1 MLFLPKDKM
10 KVKNLIKK
18 IPPIGY
24 IYSLIHDFFYWRKH
38 YRKLLTYI
46 SPGHFYS
53 PLPDIDWVLSNVET
67 LYPDKVTLASDIDMN
82 EEGQKTLL
90 CELEKYIPDFNFP
103 KDPSETWRYYHDNDM
118 FGFGSGIMLFGM
130 IRHFQP
136 KRIIEIG
143 SGHTSALM
151 LDTNERFMNRQ
162 MELTFIEPNP
172 ERLHGLLKDED
183 RDRCTIFEKPAQ
195 EIPASYFQQ
204 LQKNDILF
212 IDSSH
217 VTKIGSDVNYIFF
230 NILPLLNPGV
240 IIHFHDIYWPFEYP
254 LDWIEKG
261 LAWNEAYLL
270 RAFLQYN
277 EHFEIIQFN
286 QYLWSCLPEFYKQ
299 HTGLT
304 GAGGSIWIRKKQKE

>member
-1 MLFLPKDKM
+1 MKIKD
-10 KVKNLIKK
+10 LIKK
-18 IPPIGY
+18 IPPIGL
-24 IYSLIHDFFYWRKH
+24 IYGLIYDFFYWRKH
-38 YRKLLTYI
+38 YRKLFLHI

-53 PLPDIDWVLSNVET
+53 PVPDIDWVQSNRET
-67 LYPDKVTLASDIDMN
+67 LYPEKVTLSSDVDIQEN
-82 EEGQKTLL
+82 SQKALL
-90 CELEKYIPDFNFP
+90 REVAKHFPDFKFP
-103 KDPSETWRYYHDNDM
+103 TEPSEDFRYHENDM
-118 FGFGSGIMLFGM
+118 FGFGSGLMLFGM

-151 LDTNERFMNRQ
+151 LDTNERFMNHQ

-172 ERLHGLLKDED
+172 ERLHGLLKED
-183 RDRCTIFEKPAQ
+183 DRTRCTIFEKPAQ
-195 EIPASYFQQ
+195 DIPISYFQQ

-217 VTKIGSDVNYIFF
+217 VTKIGSDVNHIFF

-254 LDWIEKG
+254 LAWIELG
-261 LAWNEAYLL
+261 RAWNEAYLL

-277 EHFEIIQFN
+277 DHFEILQFN
-286 QYLWSCLPEFYKQ
+286 QYLFSCFPEFYQ
-299 HTGLT
+299 EQTGLT
-304 GAGGSIWIRKKQKE
+304 GAGSSIWIRKKSNS